1 MGNTTIALSQ
11 VDITF
16 HLKEATYTA
25 VSGVDLEVDSGRF
38 VAIIGPTGCG
48 KTTVLNAI
56 AGLITPSAGLVRV
69 DGIPLSGL
77 NKSASY
83 MFQQDSLL
91 PWLNVRDNIAL
102 GLAIRGMK
110 RRDRNICA
118 ADWANRVGLA
128 QFMNAYPYQLSGG
141 MRKRASMA
149 QVWIVDPEIL
159 LMDEPFGALDVQTR
173 LLMQNELLRLW
184 TGSSKTV
191 VFVTHDLDEAIALS
205 DEVLLLSAGPASTV
219 VGRYQIPLPRPR
231 DILELRALP
240 EFREIHGRIWS
251 DLQKEVLTTYERDP
265 ARPA

>member
-1 MGNTTIALSQ
+1 MGDASIALSH
-11 VDITF
+11 VDIAF
-16 HLKEATYTA
+16 QLKDIAYTA
-25 VSGVDLEVDSGRF
+25 VSGIDMTVDSGRF

-56 AGLITPSAGLVRV
+56 AGLVTPSAGAVSIGGR
-69 DGIPLSGL
+69 PLTGL

-83 MFQQDSLL
+83 MFQQESLL

-102 GLAIRGMK
+102 GLAIRGIN
-110 RRDRNICA
+110 RRERYGRA
-118 ADWANRVGLA
+118 SEWANRVGLGS
-128 QFMNAYPYQLSGG
+128 FEGAYPHQLSGG

-149 QVWIVDPEIL
+149 QVWIVDPDIL

-173 LLMQNELLRLW
+173 LLMQNELLGLW

-219 VGRYQIPLPRPR
+219 VGRYDIPLDRPR
-231 DILELRALP
+231 DILQLRTVP
-240 EFREIHGRIWS
+240 EFRDIHHRIWS
-251 DLQKEVLTTYERDP
+251 DLQKEVLVAYGRDP